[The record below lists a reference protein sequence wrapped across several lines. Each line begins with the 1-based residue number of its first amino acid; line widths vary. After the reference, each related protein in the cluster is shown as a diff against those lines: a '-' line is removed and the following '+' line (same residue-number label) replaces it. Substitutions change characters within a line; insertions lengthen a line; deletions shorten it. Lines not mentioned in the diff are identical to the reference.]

1 MLGDP
6 KSILQEDDSSSF
18 SDFSIAMLSVGTA
31 SSSTGELSPEMIIKC
46 RKLIEEMAKNKQTN
60 LVTLK
65 V

>member
-31 SSSTGELSPEMIIKC
+31 SSNTGELSPETMIKC
-46 RKLIEEMAKNKQTN
+46 RKSIEEMEKTNKQTW
-60 LVTLK
+60 
-65 V
+65 